1 MTILKECFN
10 SLIRN
15 VVNNGFTVEFR
26 NKNTTEDS
34 LSAISHFWPRQPEQ
48 SASTRIDAKYGIR
61 EMIRKSRLKKG
72 VVTNFHSLLTR
83 VIVRMSPRWAFVELA
98 SRLWKSTRA
107 RSRKT
112 KNIPKWDKLVVISG
126 NIVYKCISME
136 IYTSIGI
143 PESWRQE
150 KIAEKI
156 TMIELHK
163 TSVFGLTV
171 FR

>member
-1 MTILKECFN
+1 MTIIKEIFN

-34 LSAISHFWPRQPEQ
+34 LSTISHFLPRQPEQ
-48 SASTRIDAKYGIR
+48 FASTRIDAKYGIR

-72 VVTNFHSLLTR
+72 VVTSFRSLLTR

-107 RSRKT
+107 RFRKI
-112 KNIPKWDKLVVISG
+112 KYIPKWDKLVVISG
-126 NIVYKCISME
+126 NVVCKCISME

-143 PESWRQE
+143 PASWRQE
-150 KIAEKI
+150 KNRRKNNDDWV
-156 TMIELHK
+156 T
-163 TSVFGLTV
+163 
-171 FR
+171 

>member
-26 NKNTTEDS
+26 NKNTTEYS
-34 LSAISHFWPRQPEQ
+34 LSTISHFFPRQPEQ
-48 SASTRIDAKYGIR
+48 FASTRTDAKYGIR

-98 SRLWKSTRA
+98 SRLWKSTRV

-126 NIVYKCISME
+126 NIVCKCISME

-143 PESWRQE
+143 PASWR
-150 KIAEKI
+150 
-156 TMIELHK
+156 
-163 TSVFGLTV
+163 
-171 FR
+171 

>member
-34 LSAISHFWPRQPEQ
+34 LSTISHFWPRQPEQ

-61 EMIRKSRLKKG
+61 EMIRKSRIKKE

-83 VIVRMSPRWAFVELA
+83 VIVRMSLRWAFVELA

-107 RSRKT
+107 RFRKK

-126 NIVYKCISME
+126 NVVCKCISME

-143 PESWRQE
+143 PASWRQE
-150 KIAEKI
+150 KIAEK
-156 TMIELHK
+156 
-163 TSVFGLTV
+163 
-171 FR
+171 

>member
-34 LSAISHFWPRQPEQ
+34 LSTISHFLPRQPEQ
-48 SASTRIDAKYGIR
+48 FASTRIDAKYGIR
-61 EMIRKSRLKKG
+61 EMIRKSRIKKE

-83 VIVRMSPRWAFVELA
+83 VIVRMSLRWAFVELA
-98 SRLWKSTRA
+98 SRLWKSIRA
-107 RSRKT
+107 RFRKK

-126 NIVYKCISME
+126 NVLCKCISME
-136 IYTSIGI
+136 IYTSTGI
-143 PESWRQE
+143 PASWRQE

-156 TMIELHK
+156 AMIELYK

>member
-34 LSAISHFWPRQPEQ
+34 LSTISHFFPWQPEQ
-48 SASTRIDAKYGIR
+48 FASTRIDAKYGIR

-98 SRLWKSTRA
+98 SRLWKSTWA

-126 NIVYKCISME
+126 NIVCKCISME

-143 PESWRQE
+143 PASWRQE
-150 KIAEKI
+150 KNRRKNNDDWV
-156 TMIELHK
+156 T
-163 TSVFGLTV
+163 
-171 FR
+171 

>member
-1 MTILKECFN
+1 MTIIKEIFN

-26 NKNTTEDS
+26 NKNTIEDS
-34 LSAISHFWPRQPEQ
+34 LSTISHFLPRQPEQ
-48 SASTRIDAKYGIR
+48 FASTRIDAKYGIR

-72 VVTNFHSLLTR
+72 VVTNFRSLLTR
-83 VIVRMSPRWAFVELA
+83 VIVRMSLRWACVELAWQVRMSLRWAFVELA

-107 RSRKT
+107 RFRKT

-126 NIVYKCISME
+126 NVVCKCISME

-143 PESWRQE
+143 PASWRQE
-150 KIAEKI
+150 KIAEK
-156 TMIELHK
+156 
-163 TSVFGLTV
+163 
-171 FR
+171 

>member
-34 LSAISHFWPRQPEQ
+34 LSTISHFFPRQPEQ
-48 SASTRIDAKYGIR
+48 FASTRIDAKYGIR

-126 NIVYKCISME
+126 NIVCKCISME

-143 PESWRQE
+143 PASWRQE
-150 KIAEKI
+150 KNRRKNNDDWV
-156 TMIELHK
+156 T
-163 TSVFGLTV
+163 
-171 FR
+171 

>member
-1 MTILKECFN
+1 MTIIKEIFN

-34 LSAISHFWPRQPEQ
+34 LSTISHFWPRQPEQ

-61 EMIRKSRLKKG
+61 EMIRKSRIKKE
-72 VVTNFHSLLTR
+72 VVTNFHSLLTL
-83 VIVRMSPRWAFVELA
+83 VIVRMSLRWAFVELA

-107 RSRKT
+107 RFRKK

-126 NIVYKCISME
+126 NVVCKCISME

-143 PESWRQE
+143 PASWRQE
-150 KIAEKI
+150 KIAEK
-156 TMIELHK
+156 
-163 TSVFGLTV
+163 
-171 FR
+171 

>member
-34 LSAISHFWPRQPEQ
+34 LSTISHFFPRQPEQ
-48 SASTRIDAKYGIR
+48 FASTRIDAKYGIR
-61 EMIRKSRLKKG
+61 EMIRKSWLKKG

-83 VIVRMSPRWAFVELA
+83 VIARMSPRWAFVELA
-98 SRLWKSTRA
+98 SRRKSTRA

-112 KNIPKWDKLVVISG
+112 KSIPKWDKLVVISG

-143 PESWRQE
+143 PASWRQE

>member
-34 LSAISHFWPRQPEQ
+34 LSTISHFFPRQPEQ
-48 SASTRIDAKYGIR
+48 FASTRIDAKYGIR
-61 EMIRKSRLKKG
+61 EMIRKSRIKKE

-83 VIVRMSPRWAFVELA
+83 VIVRMSVRWAFVELA
-98 SRLWKSTRA
+98 SRLWKSIRA
-107 RSRKT
+107 RFRKK

-126 NIVYKCISME
+126 NIVCKCISME

-143 PESWRQE
+143 PASWRQAN
-150 KIAEKI
+150 IAEKI

>member
-34 LSAISHFWPRQPEQ
+34 LSTISHFFPRQPEQ
-48 SASTRIDAKYGIR
+48 FASTRIDAKYGIR
-61 EMIRKSRLKKG
+61 EMIRKSRLKKE
-72 VVTNFHSLLTR
+72 VVTNFRSLLTR
-83 VIVRMSPRWAFVELA
+83 VIVRMSLRWAFVELA

-107 RSRKT
+107 RFRKT

-126 NIVYKCISME
+126 NIVCKCISME

-143 PESWRQE
+143 PASWRQE

>member
-1 MTILKECFN
+1 MTIIKEIFN
-10 SLIRN
+10 SLIQN
-15 VVNNGFTVEFR
+15 VANNGFTVEFT

-34 LSAISHFWPRQPEQ
+34 LSARSHFWPRQPEQ
-48 SASTRIDAKYGIR
+48 STSTRIDAKYEFR
-61 EMIRKSRLKKG
+61 EMIRKSRIKKE

-83 VIVRMSPRWAFVELA
+83 VIVRMSLRWAFVELA
-98 SRLWKSTRA
+98 SRLWKSIRA
-107 RSRKT
+107 RFRKK

-126 NIVYKCISME
+126 NIVCKCISME

-143 PESWRQE
+143 PASWRQE

>member
-34 LSAISHFWPRQPEQ
+34 LSTISHFFPRQPEQ
-48 SASTRIDAKYGIR
+48 FASTRIDAKYGIR

-83 VIVRMSPRWAFVELA
+83 AIVRMSPRWAFVELA

-126 NIVYKCISME
+126 NIVCKCISME

-143 PESWRQE
+143 PASWRQAN
-150 KIAEKI
+150 IAEKI

>member
-1 MTILKECFN
+1 MTIIKEIFN

-15 VVNNGFTVEFR
+15 VVNNGFTVEVR

-48 SASTRIDAKYGIR
+48 SASRRIDAKYGIR
-61 EMIRKSRLKKG
+61 EMIRKSRIKKE

-83 VIVRMSPRWAFVELA
+83 VIVRMSLRWAFVELA
-98 SRLWKSTRA
+98 SRLWKSIRA
-107 RSRKT
+107 RFRKT

-126 NIVYKCISME
+126 NIVCKCISME

-143 PESWRQE
+143 PASWRQE
-150 KIAEKI
+150 KNRRKNNDDWV
-156 TMIELHK
+156 T
-163 TSVFGLTV
+163 
-171 FR
+171 